1 MADVTTSFAAK
12 DESFAQTVDRL
23 NARLAGF
30 QQTVAD
36 FSGNVGNMASAFGG
50 FATKI
55 GGVAAAFFGAQ
66 SAVQTFSQAIN
77 VGGQL
82 AELSARTG
90 ESAGNLAVLQ
100 RAFQNAGSSGEAVGP
115 MLNRLQKFMV
125 EASMGG
131 KQQIETMTGLGLS
144 YDDLAGKTPTAQMAT
159 FASRISEIN
168 DPAERAA
175 AAIAVFGKSGGEL
188 LPLLQNMG
196 SEIATAR
203 NQLGGYPNAVDQ
215 AATSLDGIGDAF
227 AAVTNKA
234 QEFVT
239 GALVKI
245 APEIENVLNQVAQ
258 IDFATFGMRLSE
270 YLEKAVNFF
279 RGLWADPSQIFGLLG
294 DYLNATFRQ
303 AGDSLVSAFLTA
315 GNALT
320 NFFSEL
326 VSSGVF
332 TQLGQVLADALVF
345 GASKLGVLLIDGIE
359 AAMNLFGTLW
369 ASVTSQGVSGFAAKL
384 LDVAKFFASDFVQ
397 AMTNPVAFIAGK
409 LGSSL
414 ADAVT
419 QGAKTYEFS
428 FDSATGSY
436 IEKARAGFQSVSDT
450 AGANLQKS
458 ASAFGE
464 TLVTAATSAAKQ
476 SDLIEVNLFG
486 GAEAIDQV
494 NQRIGEIVSAGEAYR
509 SEMETS
515 VTPAQEVKQEAQ
527 ATAEEGRSFAGEI
540 NQAKIDAEATANVF
554 TGLSDRMQNAVNN
567 TSQMLDKMR
576 EAFHFGRESAQE
588 AFQRYRD
595 GGMNILDASKAA
607 AAYMTRQNKADADLR
622 SLENKLRIAE
632 NARDREYER
641 AERMDRAGQEKSAHN
656 LRMRADAKLTQTLE
670 EISPELKDAAKEAG
684 ERLGD
689 GGAGAG
695 EDVGDGGTAAEESMR
710 TGGEEAG
717 TAISDAASAL
727 KDAVSGI
734 GDALA
739 LESTLTA
746 CKEFLYSINEKLPQN
761 ALS

>member
-36 FSGNVGNMASAFGG
+36 FSGKVGNMASAFGG

-55 GGVAAAFFGAQ
+55 GTVAAAFLGAQ
-66 SAVQTFSQAIN
+66 SAVQTFKQAID

-90 ESAGNLAVLQ
+90 ETAGNLAVLQ

-125 EASMGG
+125 EASTGG

-144 YDDLAGKTPTAQMAT
+144 YDDLAGKTPTEQMAT
-159 FASRISEIN
+159 LARSISSIS
-168 DPAERAA
+168 DPAERAT

-188 LPLLQNMG
+188 LPLLQNMD
-196 SEIATAR
+196 SDLASAR
-203 NQLGGYPNAVDQ
+203 GQLGSYPDAVDQ
-215 AATSLDGIGDAF
+215 AAASLDGIGDAF
-227 AAVTNKA
+227 AAVTTKA

-245 APEIENVLNQVAQ
+245 APEIENVLNAVAQ
-258 IDFATFGMRLSE
+258 IDFAAFGMRLSE
-270 YLEKAVNFF
+270 SLEKAVNFF
-279 RGLWADPSQIFGLLG
+279 RGLWSNPSQIFGLLG

-326 VSSGVF
+326 VNGGVF

-409 LGSSL
+409 IGSSL

-419 QGAKTYEFS
+419 QGAETYKFS

-450 AGANLQKS
+450 AGANLQQS
-458 ASAFGE
+458 ASTFGE
-464 TLVTAATSAAKQ
+464 TLVTAATNAAAQ

-486 GAEAIDQV
+486 GAEAINQV
-494 NQRIGEIVSAGEAYR
+494 NQRIGEIVTAGEEYR
-509 SEMETS
+509 GAMESS
-515 VTPAQEVKQEAQ
+515 VAPATQVKAEAQ
-527 ATAEEGRSFAGEI
+527 ATASEGRSFAGAI

-554 TGLSDRMQNAVNN
+554 TGLSDRMSSAVNS
-567 TSQMLDKMR
+567 TSTMLDKMR
-576 EAFHFGRESAQE
+576 EAFHFGRTSAQE
-588 AFQRYRD
+588 AYQKYRD
-595 GGMNILDASKAA
+595 GGMSILEASKAA
-607 AAYMTRQNKADADLR
+607 AAHMTQQNTLDANMR
-622 SLENKLRIAE
+622 SAENKVRLAE
-632 NARDREYER
+632 NAKDRSYER

-656 LRMRADAKLTQTLE
+656 LRMRADAKLTKTLE
-670 EISPELKDAAKEAG
+670 EISPELKKGAQDAS
-684 ERLGD
+684 RLLGD
-689 GGAGAG
+689 GGSGAG
-695 EDVGDGGTAAEESMR
+695 DDVTAGGSSAEDSM
-710 TGGEEAG
+710 TSGGEAAG
-717 TAISDAASAL
+717 ESISTAASAL
-727 KDAVSGI
+727 KDAVSGM
-734 GDALA
+734 GKALA
-739 LESTLTA
+739 LDATLVR
-746 CKEFLYSINEKLPQN
+746 CEGFLKSINEKLPQN